1 MQVVVHPPTVAGT
14 LAADATVCA
23 TANNGTLALSGFVG
37 SILRWEASVD
47 NGGSWNNIANTTN
60 NFVYNNLT
68 ATTLYRAY
76 VQNAVCP
83 AIYSNNVTINVVQPV
98 TIANAGTDQS
108 LCNVTAVALS
118 GNTPSSGTGLWSSLA
133 GNPSAV
139 SFTNPVDPATT
150 VNGLIAG
157 TYQFVWTISNA
168 LCADSKDTVQ
178 VVVHPP
184 TVAGTLAADAFVC
197 VTANNGTLALT
208 GYTGG
213 IRHWESSIDNGATW
227 IIINQTS
234 ATLTYTNI
242 IATTLYRALV
252 QSGNCN
258 SIYTNEVTVHVYPA
272 SVGGKLSPASD
283 TACATSNKG
292 SLLLN
297 GFTGTIMHWEFSTD
311 KGSSWTIIK
320 TTDSTYTYTSLT
332 ATTWYRVLIQSGNCS
347 ATYSDTAIIT
357 IDSPTVA
364 GLLSGTAIVCNGE
377 NSGSLILSGRTGALL
392 HWEASTDNGSSW
404 TIITSTSDTLS
415 YTNLTVTT
423 QFRALVKHGACAT
436 QYSNTISITAI
447 EPVTKANAGA
457 DQVLCEANYTTT
469 LDANTPESG
478 AGKWTFVSG
487 SSTVSFANPALPN
500 TTVTGLRIGTYRFA
514 WTISNGICSNSTDT
528 VTIRVDKVVSGF
540 NLSSINDCGKTT
552 YQFINTS
559 QSAFGIQSWKW
570 YTKSGDTINT
580 KNHSMVFTTEG
591 LRDMSLTVQS
601 ITGCTNT
608 IEALYKVI
616 VYEFP
621 KANINAIASVC
632 KSQFLQV
639 SSDVSSKDSIAYMLW
654 NLGNGVRAK
663 DSVVTVQYV
672 NDGNYTV
679 KLTVATINRCLDSTF
694 KQIAVHPIPA
704 ISITSSPVVCKGGS
718 IELKASGAMNYIWTD
733 DNNKVICD
741 GCVTTRVNPAYNSRY
756 KVIGYSEYGCSQ
768 IQTTDLRVV
777 QPLKMIAAKGDTL
790 CVGQSKQLFA
800 SGASSYTWYPETG
813 LSNKNASSPIAQPLA
828 TTSYHVIGK
837 DNYNCFTDTAEVNVV
852 VGKPTPINI
861 GKDTVITVGSIY
873 QLAAKPDVQ
882 DIRKWIWYS
891 PVELSCRN
899 CATPQVKISDDISI
913 YCTAINIYGCS
924 SKDTVAIKTFCP
936 ATEIFIPNAFT
947 PDGDGINDLLIV
959 QGRGI
964 KMIKS
969 FRIFNRWG
977 EIVFEKS
984 NFLPGDPAYGW
995 DGRIKGKPAPPD
1007 VFVYV
1012 SEVICEKGLPTI
1024 FKGNVAILK

>member
-1 MQVVVHPPTVAGT
+1 
-14 LAADATVCA
+14 
-23 TANNGTLALSGFVG
+23 
-37 SILRWEASVD
+37 
-47 NGGSWNNIANTTN
+47 
-60 NFVYNNLT
+60 
-68 ATTLYRAY
+68 
-76 VQNAVCP
+76 
-83 AIYSNNVTINVVQPV
+83 
-98 TIANAGTDQS
+98 
-108 LCNVTAVALS
+108 
-118 GNTPSSGTGLWSSLA
+118 
-133 GNPSAV
+133 
-139 SFTNPVDPATT
+139 
-150 VNGLIAG
+150 LIAG